1 MHPQIQDHP
10 FIESPRGVLP
20 RWACALGVVH
30 AILCAVGLTFH
41 LL

>member
-1 MHPQIQDHP
+1 MNSLDQP
-10 FIESPRGVLP
+10 FVENSRGTLP

-30 AILCAVGLTFH
+30 AILCAVGLTLH

>member
-1 MHPQIQDHP
+1 MHPFHQP
-10 FIESPRGVLP
+10 FIEDSRGVLP
-20 RWACALGVVH
+20 RWACAFGVIH

>member
-1 MHPQIQDHP
+1 MHPLDQP
-10 FIESPRGVLP
+10 FIESSRGALP
-20 RWACALGVVH
+20 RWACALGVIH

>member
-1 MHPQIQDHP
+1 MHFIQYHS
-10 FIESPRGVLP
+10 FVESPRSTLP

-30 AILCAVGLTFH
+30 AVVCAVGLTLH